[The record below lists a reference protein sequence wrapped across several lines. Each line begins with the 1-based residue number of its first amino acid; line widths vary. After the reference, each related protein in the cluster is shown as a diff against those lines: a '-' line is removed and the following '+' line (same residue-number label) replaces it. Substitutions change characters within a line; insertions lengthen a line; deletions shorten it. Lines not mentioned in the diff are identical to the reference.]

1 MIEQSLRV
9 ALQARIFLFLSSFTN
24 VWIKRSICIRDVQID
39 SYFLKAFPLYE
50 IFLFTRRLLFRWAQ
64 VWVSSPARPPP
75 VVTPSVGISP
85 GIPPTRQT

>member
-9 ALQARIFLFLSSFTN
+9 ALQARIFLFLSSFTK

-50 IFLFTRRLLFRWAQ
+50 IFLFTRRLLFRW
-64 VWVSSPARPPP
+64 VSSPARPPP

>member
-9 ALQARIFLFLSSFTN
+9 ALQARIFLFLSSFTK

-64 VWVSSPARPPP
+64 VWVSSPARP